1 MLMFSILTLRKI
13 FNKNMQPI
21 IGKEF
26 PKKVIPLI
34 DAAKRS
40 IDIIVFDWRW
50 YANDPGA
57 SVQLFNQAIV
67 RAAKRGVRVRAVVN
81 SDVILSTLLSVGIL
95 AKRVNIKNLLHVK
108 LMIIDDEV
116 VILGS
121 HNYTQSAFNVNLE
134 LSVILAEVGPQ
145 IEFVNFFQSIYG

>member
-1 MLMFSILTLRKI
+1 MI
-13 FNKNMQPI
+13 PI

-34 DAAKRS
+34 DVAKRS

-50 YANDPGA
+50 YSQDPGA
-57 SVQLFNQAIV
+57 SVQLFNQAVV

-81 SDVILSTLLSVGIL
+81 SDVILNTLLSVGIL
-95 AKRVNIKNLLHVK
+95 AKRVKIKNLLHVK

-134 LSVILAEVGPQ
+134 LSVILADVGPQ
-145 IEFVNFFQSIYG
+145 LEFINFFNQIYG

>member
-1 MLMFSILTLRKI
+1 MNIV
-13 FNKNMQPI
+13 
-21 IGKEF
+21 IGKQF
-26 PKKVIPLI
+26 PQKVIPLI
-34 DAAKRS
+34 DKAKRS

-50 YANDPGA
+50 YAQDTGS
-57 SVQLFNQAIV
+57 SVQIFNQAIV

-81 SDVILSTLLSVGIL
+81 SDVILNILLNCGVL
-95 AKRVNIKNLLHVK
+95 AKVIKTKNLIHVK

-134 LSVILAEVGPQ
+134 LSVILADVGPQ
-145 IEFVNFFQSIYG
+145 LEFINFFNQVYG

>member
-1 MLMFSILTLRKI
+1 M
-13 FNKNMQPI
+13 NAI

-34 DAAKRS
+34 DAAKKS

-50 YANDPGA
+50 YAQDPGA
-57 SVQLFNQAIV
+57 SVQIFNQAVV
-67 RAAKRGVRVRAVVN
+67 RAAKRGIRVRAVVN
-81 SDVILSTLLSVGIL
+81 SDVILNTLLSCGIL
-95 AKRVNIKNLLHVK
+95 AKRVKFKNLLHVK

-134 LSVILAEVGPQ
+134 LSVILADVGPQ
-145 IEFVNFFQSIYG
+145 LQFINFFNSIYG